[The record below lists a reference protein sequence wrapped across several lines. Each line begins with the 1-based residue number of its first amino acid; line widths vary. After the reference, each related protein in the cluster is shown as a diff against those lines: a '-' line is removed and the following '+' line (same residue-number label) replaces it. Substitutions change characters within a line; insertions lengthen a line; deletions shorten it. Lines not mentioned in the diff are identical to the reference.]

1 MSEKRKEKG
10 GAERRSSSRRCRR
23 VQENVTLINE
33 LNALRKELKDI
44 RGALSDLESA
54 MGFHRRNQR
63 MSTVEILRLIAS
75 TTKNAQMEREVD
87 ERRQVTALQTF
98 ELQRLRNQ
106 LCVVE
111 RQATAAAATGAK
123 TLGGITR
130 APASANDAAL
140 WPVTDEEPGF
150 FPPVDWAK

>member
-1 MSEKRKEKG
+1 VTFGRWWTL
-10 GAERRSSSRRCRR
+10 
-23 VQENVTLINE
+23 QENVTLINE

-54 MGFHRRNQR
+54 MGFHRRNQK

-75 TTKNAQMEREVD
+75 TSKNAQMEREVE
-87 ERRQVTALQTF
+87 ERRIVTGLQTF
-98 ELQRLRNQ
+98 ELQKMRNQ
-106 LCVVE
+106 MCVSE
-111 RQATAAAATGAK
+111 RAHEAMMATSAK
-123 TLGGITR
+123 TLGGILR
-130 APASANDAAL
+130 KPASANDAGL